1 MNFGEVFAPT
11 RKVTTSRVRR
21 VHKSCLHR
29 GRLTPIRAE
38 RGGAFLNFPRITVP
52 RCLRRA
58 APFFQS
64 QSSFLSTAARCFI
77 SPPAG
82 HLLTSPSAYFPTR
95 GRGFTT
101 RERELLKGMLLFG
114 GVLDYIGARLE
125 EM

>member
-52 RCLRRA
+52 RCASGSILPFSQHIPFTIVAALPGALFPRPQAICLLR
-58 APFFQS
+58 
-64 QSSFLSTAARCFI
+64 
-77 SPPAG
+77 
-82 HLLTSPSAYFPTR
+82 HLLTSLLAGGALLLESASC
-95 GRGFTT
+95 
-101 RERELLKGMLLFG
+101 
-114 GVLDYIGARLE
+114 
-125 EM
+125 